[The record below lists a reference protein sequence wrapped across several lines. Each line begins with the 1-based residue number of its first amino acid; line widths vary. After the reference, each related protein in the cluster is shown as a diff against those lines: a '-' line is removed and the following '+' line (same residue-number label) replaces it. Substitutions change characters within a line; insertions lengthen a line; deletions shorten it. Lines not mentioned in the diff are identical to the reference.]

1 MTLNM
6 KIVSDRERELKWR
19 ALDPL
24 EFVLIVICGLL
35 LSIFTFSV
43 LINVVTRLTN
53 TPILWLNELIVGTFV
68 WGIFLGGSVA
78 VRRNEHFTL
87 ASFVETLPK
96 YWQLGFVTFIQLVM
110 LATAMCFAIFGYI
123 NFLQGFYNYLE
134 TTGTPIA
141 VITASVP
148 VCGVLTAIFSIERLV
163 HAWTNVIFDDRKP
176 LPPKIER
183 STENNSI

>member
-1 MTLNM
+1 M
-6 KIVSDRERELKWR
+6 KIVSERERELKWK

-24 EFVLIVICGLL
+24 EFILIVTCGLL
-35 LSIFTFSV
+35 LTTFTFSV
-43 LINVVTRLTN
+43 LINVITRLTN
-53 TPILWLNELIVGTFV
+53 TPVLWLNELIVGTFV

-87 ASFVETLPK
+87 ASFVENLPT

-110 LATAMCFAIFGYI
+110 LVTAGCFAIFGYI
-123 NFLQGFYNYLE
+123 NFLQGFHNYLE

-148 VCGVLTAIFSIERLV
+148 MCGVLTAIFSFERLV
-163 HAWTNVIFDDRKP
+163 HAWKNVLFDHRKP
-176 LPPKIER
+176 LPPKSETN
-183 STENNSI
+183 TENNSI